1 MGVWDI
7 IGFLAEERI
16 KAAQERGEFDN
27 LPGRGRPLRFEDES
41 MIPPELRL
49 AYRILKN
56 SGHAPPE
63 VEEHKEIL
71 SLKRLLAECPDENR
85 RVAES
90 RRLNY
95 LIMKANQGR
104 KRPVSLEL
112 GQVYEEKAMARL
124 GRA

>member
-1 MGVWDI
+1 MAVWDI

-27 LPGRGRPLRFEDES
+27 LPGRGRPLQFEDES

-49 AYRILKN
+49 AYKILKN
-56 SGHAPPE
+56 SGHVPPE
-63 VEEHKEIL
+63 IEEQKEIV
-71 SLKRLLAECPDENR
+71 SLQRMLAQCPDEAK

-95 LIMKANQGR
+95 LIMKADQR
-104 KRPVSLEL
+104 RHRPRHLRL
-112 GQVYEEKAMARL
+112 DQIYEEKAMRRL
-124 GRA
+124 GRE